1 MSHKRLEDAGYQR
14 DKFGNWVKVGGECL
28 NSHRESPKGATG
40 HKVSK
45 ELNATGHKVSG
56 AVGSGISRGLE
67 ATGNKVSSGF
77 SSGLEVTER
86 PLSQPST
93 GIIRNRKQTTI
104 EIKTNRVEID

>member
-28 NSHRESPKGATG
+28 NSHREPPRSATG

-45 ELNATGHKVSG
+45 GLEAVGSGVSRGSESTGHKVSG
-56 AVGSGISRGLE
+56 AVD
-67 ATGNKVSSGF
+67 TGF
-77 SSGLEVTER
+77 QRGLEVTER
-86 PLSQPST
+86 PLSQTST

>member
-1 MSHKRLEDAGYQR
+1 MSHKRLENEGYRR

-40 HKVSK
+40 HKVS
-45 ELNATGHKVSG
+45 
-56 AVGSGISRGLE
+56 RGLE
-67 ATGNKVSSGF
+67 AVSSGVSGEF
-77 SSGLEVTER
+77 QRGLEVTER